1 MAMAAFYLKGV
12 VPPHVTLNQIFI
24 GMMPFM
30 AILHHQTIKI
40 PLNPPFTKGDN
51 YLSLEQRK
59 ELPLFGRRPIGP
71 PSGAEAPLSELE
83 DSPSRKLGRS
93 LARRAKR
100 GDLPARSPA
109 LRDEGRGEIF

>member
-12 VPPHVTLNQIFI
+12 ALPHVTLNQIFI

-71 PSGAEAPLSELE
+71 PSGAEAPL
-83 DSPSRKLGRS
+83 GRR

>member
-12 VPPHVTLNQIFI
+12 APPHVTLNQIFI
-24 GMMPFM
+24 EMMPFM

-59 ELPLFGRRPIGP
+59 ELPLFGRRPIG
-71 PSGAEAPLSELE
+71 L
-83 DSPSRKLGRS
+83 
-93 LARRAKR
+93 LARMAKR
-100 GDLPARSPA
+100 GDLPARS
-109 LRDEGRGEIF
+109 RFGESRGEIF